1 MCSSARAPPASGRSL
16 TSSGD
21 GAPVALTLPTS
32 AQVAAAREHI
42 RGKAIRSPLLEL
54 DAEVPG
60 TRIFLKLENLQPLG
74 SFKIRPAVNVLAG
87 FDSESLRHGVL
98 TASAGNFGQGL
109 AFAARWRGISAV
121 AVVPDAAAA
130 TKTAALER
138 LGAKVIRVPFDA
150 WWQALTS
157 RSFPG
162 ERGLFVHPVA
172 EPGVLAGNATI
183 GAEIL
188 EDLPDCDAVVVPFGG
203 GGLLCGIG
211 SVMRRVRPAVRM
223 IVVESEAA
231 EPAAAALRA
240 GRPIPVSHRQSF
252 VDGMGS
258 TTVLE
263 EMWPMVRE
271 VADAAVCASF
281 GAIAEAIRL
290 LALRHR
296 IIAEAAGAASV
307 AAALAG
313 SAGRGKVVCIIS
325 GGNIDGP
332 KLAAV
337 LNGQN
342 PF

>member
-1 MCSSARAPPASGRSL
+1 VEL
-16 TSSGD
+16 N
-21 GAPVALTLPTS
+21 LPTS
-32 AQVAAAREHI
+32 AQVGAAREHI

-54 DAEVPG
+54 DADVPG

-74 SFKIRPAVNVLAG
+74 SFKIRPALNVLAG
-87 FDSESLRHGVL
+87 LGSESLRHGVL

-109 AFAARWRGISAV
+109 AFAARSHGIPVA

-138 LGAKVIRVPFDA
+138 LGAKVIRVPFDS
-150 WWQALTS
+150 WWRALTS
-157 RSFPG
+157 RSFAG
-162 ERGLFVHPVA
+162 EAGLFIHPVA
-172 EPGVLAGNATI
+172 EPGVLAGYSTL
-183 GAEIL
+183 GEEIL
-188 EDLPDCDAVVVPFGG
+188 EHLPDCNTVLVPFGG

-211 SVMRRVRPAVRM
+211 SVMRRLRPSVRM

-240 GRPIPVSHRQSF
+240 GRPVAVTHRQSF

-258 TTVLE
+258 GTVLE

-271 VADAAVCASF
+271 VADGAVCTSF
-281 GAIAEAIRL
+281 DAIVEAIRL

-296 IIAEAAGAASV
+296 IIAEPAGAASV
-307 AAALAG
+307 AAALGGFAG
-313 SAGRGKVVCIIS
+313 CGKIVCIIS
-325 GGNIDGP
+325 GGNIDAW
-332 KLAAV
+332 KLGTI
-337 LNGQN
+337 LEGGN